1 MSPGSNAENPG
12 AAAAVGIPLPGS
24 SQSDAA
30 AAGVPVASS
39 HCAPVIGSTNLLN
52 GSSAGALLSGITRFV
67 SAVAKLQFT
76 KLLHLDIAFV

>member
-30 AAGVPVASS
+30 AGVHVASS